1 MEMSSTISELAKA
14 LAQAQTEMVN
24 PKETAN
30 NPFFKSKYSPLDEV
44 LALVRPI
51 LAKHGL
57 VVLQSPGGD
66 GTMTTVTTT
75 ILHASGEWVRSDV
88 LTLHPS
94 KADAQ
99 GLGGAV
105 TYGRRYSLAA
115 MLGIAGAGED
125 DDANSISVAP
135 QKHVA
140 AAKPVSVGVSTKP
153 SEPITTGPVCPTC
166 SGPLTYMRESEFEG
180 KPVNIHK
187 CGNCR
192 KLVKL
197 VA

>member
-1 MEMSSTISELAKA
+1 MSLNISELAKA
-14 LAQAQTEMVN
+14 LAAAQVEMRN
-24 PKETAN
+24 PVETAN

-57 VVLQSPGGD
+57 VILQSPGGD
-66 GTMTTVTTT
+66 GTMATVTTT
-75 ILHASGEWVRSDV
+75 ILHSSGEWIRSDV

-125 DDANSISVAP
+125 LDGNDIVAP
-135 QKHVA
+135 QKKTIADV
-140 AAKPVSVGVSTKP
+140 KPVALKKVAMDR
-153 SEPITTGPVCPTC
+153 CPTC
-166 SGPLTYMRESEFEG
+166 DSDLDFLRDSEFEG
-180 KPVNIHK
+180 SPIKVMK
-187 CGNCR
+187 CNSC
-192 KLVKL
+192 KKVVK
-197 VA
+197 VAK